1 MQSAAAGAAQG
12 HSGGGDDDGA
22 AAASHLDSPR
32 PPIPPTRRPAR
43 RFHPSRRA
51 AAAAPGAAMTG
62 GGRGGAGAGRV
73 DARAMLRSD
82 ADPPLLVAPHRR
94 RVPPRSVSATPR
106 VTRASASRAPPS
118 LPRARA
124 CQPRRA
130 VSLSP
135 ADVRPPAVCA
145 VAAAAAR
152 STSSTSRALRAA
164 TPRPSSAL
172 VRPALVLARAPCAPV
187 ADLAPSLPARRRV
200 GTEGQAP
207 PHHWHW
213 PHAAPE
219 GRLAPLQERRRH
231 RRRRR
236 VVRPPRA
243 PTDELPSPA
252 ASARAPPPPAR
263 SRRSKLLRPCEPLCP
278 PRSRPYL
285 PSPRLGL
292 SRSPFP
298 LDLALSPS
306 SGITNLPPPLSPVGE
321 SASLLCVRSV
331 LDGHWAGR
339 KGDERGVGSRAGL
352 GGRVGT
358 ERGARSERDVWV
370 ETGVVVV
377 ASCAALAV
385 CERESQSCC
394 ASSSSPSR
402 ATSAA
407 PLSRPPSSLVSADAC
422 CP

>member
-1 MQSAAAGAAQG
+1 M
-12 HSGGGDDDGA
+12 
-22 AAASHLDSPR
+22 
-32 PPIPPTRRPAR
+32 
-43 RFHPSRRA
+43 RFVR
-51 AAAAPGAAMTG
+51 
-62 GGRGGAGAGRV
+62 
-73 DARAMLRSD
+73 
-82 ADPPLLVAPHRR
+82 
-94 RVPPRSVSATPR
+94 
-106 VTRASASRAPPS
+106 
-118 LPRARA
+118 LPR
-124 CQPRRA
+124 
-130 VSLSP
+130 
-135 ADVRPPAVCA
+135 
-145 VAAAAAR
+145 
-152 STSSTSRALRAA
+152 
-164 TPRPSSAL
+164 
-172 VRPALVLARAPCAPV
+172 
-187 ADLAPSLPARRRV
+187 
-200 GTEGQAP
+200 GQAP
-207 PHHWHW
+207 LLCVQPSSSFE
-213 PHAAPE
+213 P
-219 GRLAPLQERRRH
+219 LARRSLTSLPPSPPADEWGQKAKRRH
-231 RRRRR
+231 TTGTGRMQHLKGVSRRFKNGCVIVV

-292 SRSPFP
+292 SRSPLS

-306 SGITNLPPPLSPVGE
+306 SGINNLPPLLSPAGE

-385 CERESQSCC
+385 CERDRELLRLVVVAA
-394 ASSSSPSR
+394 ASDLCSSALPLASLARQRGCLLSMTR
-402 ATSAA
+402 RQA
-407 PLSRPPSSLVSADAC
+407 P
-422 CP
+422 